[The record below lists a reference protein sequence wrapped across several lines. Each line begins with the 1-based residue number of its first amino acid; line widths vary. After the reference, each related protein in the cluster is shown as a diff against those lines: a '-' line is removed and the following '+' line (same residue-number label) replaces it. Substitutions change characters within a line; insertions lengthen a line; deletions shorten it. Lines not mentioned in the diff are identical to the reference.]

1 MKQIVATIIFALLF
15 TFVTANSYAHG
26 TGADLIK
33 EINGY
38 TIDIGYEPEIIY
50 AGETVSFDF
59 LLKKDTLKEEF
70 TDVWV
75 RITQDSKSIFA
86 TGIHNQDFGGTTLLY
101 EFEKEGNYTLHVRYQ
116 KDGESIT
123 EAEFPIAVTPSDS
136 QNESNSPKPVIF
148 IIVGL
153 VAFILGTAL
162 GIIIG
167 RTLKFLK

>member
-1 MKQIVATIIFALLF
+1 MKKIVATIIFALLL
-15 TFVTANSYAHG
+15 TFMITGSYAHG
-26 TGADLIK
+26 TDGELIK
-33 EINGY
+33 ESNGY

-101 EFEKEGNYTLHVRYQ
+101 EFEKEGNYVLHVRYQ

-123 EAEFPIAVTPSDS
+123 EAEFPITVTPSES
-136 QNESNSPKPVIF
+136 QIEPNSPKPIAF
-148 IIVGL
+148 IIGIL
-153 VAFILGTAL
+153 FAFILGTAL

-167 RTLKFLK
+167 RTTNLLK

>member
-1 MKQIVATIIFALLF
+1 MKQILSIILFALLF

-116 KDGESIT
+116 KDGESIS

-167 RTLKFLK
+167 KTTKFLR

>member
-1 MKQIVATIIFALLF
+1 MKQILSIILFALLF

-101 EFEKEGNYTLHVRYQ
+101 EFEKEDNYTLHARYQ

-123 EAEFPIAVTPSDS
+123 EAEFPISVLPPES
-136 QNESNSPKPVIF
+136 QTESNSLNPIGF
-148 IIVGL
+148 IIGIL
-153 VAFILGTAL
+153 FAFLLGITL